1 MWSTY
6 NFVVCFYASQDVWK
20 TDNFYELLTYIGN
33 LKFKCQAFFS
43 LVRAVAAEVCEE
55 LYSPVPPHADLALNG
70 VEVFMNASGS
80 HHQLRKL
87 DIRLRAIIGAT
98 HTRGGVYMYSNL
110 QGCDGSRLYYGT

>member
-1 MWSTY
+1 MK
-6 NFVVCFYASQDVWK
+6 V
-20 TDNFYELLTYIGN
+20 
-33 LKFKCQAFFS
+33 KCQAFFP